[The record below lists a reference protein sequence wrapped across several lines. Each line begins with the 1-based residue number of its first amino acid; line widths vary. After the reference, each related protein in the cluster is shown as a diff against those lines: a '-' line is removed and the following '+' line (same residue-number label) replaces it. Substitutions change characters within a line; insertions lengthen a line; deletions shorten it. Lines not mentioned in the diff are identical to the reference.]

1 MPRFLFLFLLLS
13 SPALAAQNPPDSLAP
28 KIAPDSPS
36 APAKPADAKAVAA
49 GAVAPAGKTVEITA
63 EQWARP
69 RSAAAIARL
78 PELPG
83 FIAAFDREP
92 GGRVIVRYA
101 GGDEGSLWA
110 EELRSWLVALGIP
123 SAHIELRPDLPQA
136 DKLLLELRRQPP
148 R

>member
-1 MPRFLFLFLLLS
+1 MPRFLLLLLLLS
-13 SPALAAQNPPDSLAP
+13 APALAAQNPPAPSAP
-28 KIAPDSPS
+28 KTAPDSPS
-36 APAKPADAKAVAA
+36 APAKPADAKAVPA
-49 GAVAPAGKTVEITA
+49 GAVPAAGKTVEITA

-78 PELPG
+78 PGLAPLVEV
-83 FIAAFDREP
+83 FDREP
-92 GGRVIVRYA
+92 GARVIVRYA

-110 EELRSWLVALGIP
+110 EELRSWLVVLGIP
-123 SAHIELRPDLPQA
+123 SAHIELQPDLPQA

>member
-1 MPRFLFLFLLLS
+1 MSRFLLAFLLFIPPAFAAPNLPEAPAPKVPVDQG
-13 SPALAAQNPPDSLAP
+13 SPAA
-28 KIAPDSPS
+28 
-36 APAKPADAKAVAA
+36 AKASPAA
-49 GAVAPAGKTVEITA
+49 APGMTMTVSA

-92 GGRVIVRYA
+92 GARVIVRYA

-110 EELRSWLVALGIP
+110 EELRSWLVVLGIP
-123 SAHIELRPDLPQA
+123 SAHIELQPDLPLA

>member
-1 MPRFLFLFLLLS
+1 MPRFLFAFLLFIPPAFAAPNLPEAPAPKAPVDRG
-13 SPALAAQNPPDSLAP
+13 SPATAP
-28 KIAPDSPS
+28 KPS
-36 APAKPADAKAVAA
+36 AAKASPAAAA
-49 GAVAPAGKTVEITA
+49 GMTMTVSA

-69 RSAAAIARL
+69 RSAATIARL

-92 GGRVIVRYA
+92 GARVIVRYA

>member
-1 MPRFLFLFLLLS
+1 MSRFQLAFLLFIPPAFAAPNLPEAPAPKVPVDQELPATAPKPS
-13 SPALAAQNPPDSLAP
+13 TTKASPAA
-28 KIAPDSPS
+28 
-36 APAKPADAKAVAA
+36 AA
-49 GAVAPAGKTVEITA
+49 GLTMAVTA

-69 RSAAAIARL
+69 RSAVAIARL

-92 GGRVIVRYA
+92 GARVIVRYA

-123 SAHIELRPDLPQA
+123 SAHIELQPDLPLA

>member
-1 MPRFLFLFLLLS
+1 MPRFLLLLLLLS
-13 SPALAAQNPPDSLAP
+13 ASALAAQNPPASSAP
-28 KIAPDSPS
+28 KTAPDSPP
-36 APAKPADAKAVAA
+36 APAKPAVAKAAAA
-49 GAVAPAGKTVEITA
+49 GKIVEITA

-83 FIAAFDREP
+83 FIVAFDREP
-92 GGRVIVRYA
+92 GARVIVRYA

-123 SAHIELRPDLPQA
+123 SAHIELQPDLPLA